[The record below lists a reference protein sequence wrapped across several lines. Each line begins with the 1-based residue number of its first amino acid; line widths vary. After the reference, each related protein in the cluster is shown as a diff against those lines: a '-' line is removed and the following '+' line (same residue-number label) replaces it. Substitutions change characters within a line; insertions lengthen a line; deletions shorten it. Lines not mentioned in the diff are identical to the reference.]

1 MALHPRAGQPAV
13 AADLT
18 NIAQL
23 VSAYF
28 VNEVDPRNRAQKV
41 KFGTSGHR
49 GCAFDS
55 SFNEAHILA
64 ISQALVAYREEQG
77 ITGPLLLGR
86 DTHALSEA
94 AYMTALEVFIG
105 NGIEVHIQTDD
116 GYTPTPVVSH
126 AILRYNRNR
135 SDGLCDGVVITPS
148 HNPPT
153 DGGFK
158 YNPPH
163 GGPADTNATR
173 TIEKYANALLSS
185 QLMGVN
191 AVTYAEARASD
202 KLKQVDWRKDYIES
216 LDDVIDMSAIA
227 AANLRIGV
235 DAMGGA
241 GASYWALIAEHY
253 KLNIDVHNADVDA
266 SFRFMTLD
274 KDGKIRMDCSSPYA
288 MASLVKLRNDYDI
301 ALGNDPDYDR
311 HGIVT
316 PTHGLMN
323 PNHYLAVAIDY
334 LCSHRTWSKE
344 LAIGKTLVSSAMIDR
359 VVNNYQRPLREM
371 PVGFKWFAPE
381 LFAGTTA
388 FGGEE
393 SAGASFLDK
402 EGQPW
407 STDKDGIIL
416 ALLAA
421 EICAKT
427 GKNPSQYYDG
437 LCEEYGTAYYRRIDV
452 TSSAEM
458 NAGFAGIRGYKLKL
472 TELAGD
478 EVTAIMTKAP
488 ANDAIIGGVKVTT
501 ANGWFAARPSGT
513 EPVYKIY
520 CESFVSEAHLDELAE
535 QAQQLVT
542 SWLQA

>member
-535 QAQQLVT
+535 QAQHLVT